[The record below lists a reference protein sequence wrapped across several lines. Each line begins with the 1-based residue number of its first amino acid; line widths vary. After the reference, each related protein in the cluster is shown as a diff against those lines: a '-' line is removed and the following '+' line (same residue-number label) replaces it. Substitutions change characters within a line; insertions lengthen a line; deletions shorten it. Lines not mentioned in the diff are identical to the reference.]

1 MSKDKFQLFLEQSKF
16 QNDILS
22 NANLTSVSI
31 NTKQKSWTLNVT
43 LHDVIEPEVL
53 LPFLQ
58 TLKSYFYVPRILSGV
73 NVNLSYEN
81 LTSFSEVA
89 IKYFDYVILD
99 LSKEKARYLVLK
111 NFKTRYE
118 KDTFIILIDKDS
130 TYIKDYFDDIKE
142 GFKSFGF
149 NVNLSYEVLEDITP
163 VSEMIESSIVEQEKV
178 MEQKVVYA
186 KQASS
191 RQSARKTFS
200 KKSSALAVPIKEIPI
215 DQYRLD
221 QYKNEKGDVV
231 FLIEGE
237 ISKLELKQLTTTKL
251 LTFVLG
257 DADDA
262 IYIKRFV
269 KSEKDLN
276 LAESLHDGDFIQVE
290 GRANFDAF
298 QKDVVLFA
306 DAINFIEKNK
316 KEERMDRAKEKR
328 IEFHVHTKM
337 SNMDAVTDVFEY
349 VDQAVKWGHEAIA
362 FTDHNGLYAY
372 PDIFKATKGKDIKP
386 IYGVELDFVDDTQF
400 AITSKTNDQRFL
412 KDLTYVVFDI
422 ETTGLSSTRDKI
434 IEIAAVK
441 IESGAITERYQTFIN
456 PGESLSNFT
465 TELTDITDEMLAP
478 APFIEE
484 ELPKFL
490 KFCENAVLVAHNA
503 HFDMGHI
510 RENAKRL
517 DLHFEN
523 ALFVDTLNCAR
534 YFYNENLKRFNLKA
548 LAKYFKVKQEQHH
561 RAEDDAYVT
570 AQIWILMMTDL
581 LSKGIKQFYQ
591 INEAIDDK
599 ESWKHIMPSHVMV
612 LAQTQAGY
620 KNLFK
625 LISDA
630 LTQHFY
636 NGPRTLRSVLE
647 KLREGLLV
655 GSGCSKGDVF
665 EAALNQSDDELK
677 EAISFYDYIEVQPPQ
692 AYKHLKEGLGLH
704 GEEII
709 EATIAKIVRFAKE
722 QNKIVIASGDVHYLE
737 KKDVLYREIYIRTPL
752 VGGGIHDLARY
763 NVMPEQYLLTTD
775 EMMKAMSFL
784 GRELA
789 YEVVIKNTHVLNDMI
804 DKIQAFPKQLY
815 SLPDD
820 AFKDLLGI
828 ESIADEVKRL
838 VFDKTQYLYGSTPHQ
853 LVLDRVSRELKN
865 IIGNEFA
872 PNYYISHLL
881 VKKSLDDGYLVGSRG
896 SVGSSLVATLLD
908 ITEVNPLK
916 PHYRC
921 PNGDF
926 TVFHLTDE
934 EILHYGLTPE
944 QKAFQP
950 FMKGVQS
957 GYDLPT
963 KMCPIC
969 GAHLIKDGHDIPFE
983 TFLGFDGDKVPDIDL
998 NFSGD
1003 YQATAH
1009 AYVREL
1015 IGEDHTFRAGTIQT
1029 VAERNAFGYVKG
1041 YLEDKNIQVRSA
1053 QIERLAK
1060 KIEGVKRSTGQH
1072 PGGIVVVPKSKT
1084 IYDVTPIQFPAD
1096 DVNAEW
1102 KTTHFDYHSFES
1114 NLLKLDI
1121 LGHDD
1126 PTMIKFL
1133 MDYVE
1138 KHQDEFPFKKAQDIP
1153 LDDPKV
1159 YDLFNGTSVIGVKE
1173 HEIMSEVAS
1182 YAIPE
1187 FGTPFTRQMLI
1198 DTKPKT
1204 FAGLVKISGLSHGT
1218 DVWLKNAQ
1226 ALVTNKTEYGQIP
1239 FDDIIGCRDDI
1250 MVQLQAFGL
1259 EPLRAFEIME
1269 FVRKGKP
1276 SKDKATWLT
1285 YEQEMRKNKVPDWYI
1300 WSASQIK
1307 YMFPKAHATA
1317 YVIMAMRIAWFKVYK
1332 PLLFYSGFFSKRVDQ
1347 FDYEV
1352 MVAGANAI
1360 RNKLV
1365 SLNESYN
1372 LKVKDENLIV
1382 TLGVALEFTKRGY
1395 AFLPIDINKSDA
1407 TVFIMEDKGLR
1418 MPFRA
1423 IDGLGESVAYD
1434 IVQKREE
1441 KAFTSRD
1448 DVKERTRINKTVFEK
1463 LEAFGAFKDLKSENN
1478 VIDAGLFALIY

>member
-1 MSKDKFQLFLEQSKF
+1 MKSDKFQLFLEQSKF
-16 QNDILS
+16 QNQIL
-22 NANLTSVSI
+22 NKAILNEVSI
-31 NTKQKSWTLNVT
+31 DTINKKWQFRITL
-43 LHDVIEPEVL
+43 DSVIFPDVL

-73 NVNLSYEN
+73 DVSITYKSYD
-81 LTSFSEVA
+81 LFDQVA
-89 IKYFDYVILD
+89 LAYFDYAVIE
-99 LSKEKARYLVLK
+99 LSKEKARFLVLK
-111 NFKTRYE
+111 NFQTKYQNNVFTVH
-118 KDTFIILIDKDS
+118 IDEDS
-130 TYIKDYFDDIKE
+130 IYVEEYFQDIQDV
-142 GFKSFGF
+142 FKRFGF
-149 NVNLSYEVLEDITP
+149 NVSIKYEVSSTLTP
-163 VSEMIESSIVEQEKV
+163 VSKMIESSISEQEKV

-186 KQASS
+186 KQATKT
-191 RQSARKTFS
+191 QVARKTFS

-221 QYKNEKGDVV
+221 QYKNEKGDVL
-231 FLIEGE
+231 FLIEGI
-237 ISKLELKQLTTTKL
+237 ISKLELKQLSTTQL

-257 DADDA
+257 DEDDA

-269 KSEKDLN
+269 KTEKDRE
-276 LAESLHDGDFIQVE
+276 LADSLHDGDYIQVE
-290 GRANFDAF
+290 GRANFDTF

-306 DAINFIEKNK
+306 DAIHFLEKNK
-316 KEERMDRAKEKR
+316 KEERMDKAKEKR

-337 SNMDAVTDVFEY
+337 SNMDAVTDAFEY
-349 VDQAVKWGHEAIA
+349 VDQAIKWGHEAIA

-372 PDIFKATKGKDIKP
+372 PDIFKATKGKDIKA
-386 IYGVELDFVDDTQF
+386 IYGVELDFVDDETF
-400 AITSKTNDQRFL
+400 RITSDVNDTRML

-441 IESGAITERYQTFIN
+441 IESGAITDRYQTFIN
-456 PGESLSNFT
+456 PGESLSHFT

-490 KFCENAVLVAHNA
+490 EFCKGTVLVAHNA
-503 HFDMGHI
+503 LFDIGHI
-510 RENAKRL
+510 RENANRL
-517 DLHFEN
+517 NLSFDDSMII
-523 ALFVDTLNCAR
+523 DTLNLAR
-534 YFYNENLKRFNLKA
+534 YFYSDELKRYNLKA
-548 LAKYFKVKQEQHH
+548 LAKFFKVKQEQHH

-570 AQIWILMMTDL
+570 AQIWLLMVADL
-581 LSKGIKQFYQ
+581 LAKGIKQFNQ
-591 INEAIDDK
+591 INESIDEK
-599 ESWKHIMPSHVMV
+599 ESWKHIKPYHVMV
-612 LAQTQAGY
+612 LTKTQSGY

-630 LTQHFY
+630 LTNHFY
-636 NGPRTLRSVLE
+636 GGPRTLKSILE
-647 KLREGLLV
+647 KFREGLLV
-655 GSGCSKGDVF
+655 GSGCANGDVF
-665 EAALNQSDDELK
+665 EAALNKSDHDLK
-677 EAISFYDYIEVQPPQ
+677 EAISYYDYIEVQPPL
-692 AYKHLKEGLGLH
+692 AYKHLRQGLGEH
-704 GEEII
+704 GDEII
-709 EATIAKIVRFAKE
+709 EAIIAKIVGFAKE

-763 NVMPEQYLLTTD
+763 DTMPEQYLLTTD
-775 EMMKAMSFL
+775 EMMKSMSFL
-784 GRELA
+784 GKELA
-789 YEVVIKNTHVLNDMI
+789 YEIVIKNTHLLNSMI

-815 SLPDD
+815 SLPND

-828 ESIADEVKRL
+828 ESISDEVKRL
-838 VFDKTQYLYGSTPHQ
+838 VYDKMQYMYGSSPHQ
-853 LVLDRVSRELKN
+853 LVIDRATRELKN
-865 IIGNEFA
+865 IIDNDFA
-872 PNYYISHLL
+872 PNYYVSHLL

-896 SVGSSLVATLLD
+896 SVGSSFVATLMD

-926 TVFHLTDE
+926 TVFHLSDE
-934 EILHYGLTPE
+934 EIVHYGITPE
-944 QKAFQP
+944 QKEFQP
-950 FMKGVQS
+950 FMKGIQS

-963 KMCPIC
+963 KKCPIC
-969 GAHLIKDGHDIPFE
+969 GELLIKDGHDIPFE

-1003 YQATAH
+1003 YQSVAH

-1029 VAERNAFGYVKG
+1029 VAERNAYGYVKG

-1096 DVNAEW
+1096 DVNSEW

-1126 PTMIKFL
+1126 PTLIKFL
-1133 MDYVE
+1133 MDYVY
-1138 KHQDEFPFKKAQDIP
+1138 KHPDEFSFSRAQDIP

-1159 YDLFNGTSVIGVKE
+1159 YELFNGTSVIGVKE

-1187 FGTPFTRQMLI
+1187 FGTPFTRQMLV

-1226 ALVTNKTEYGQIP
+1226 ALVTGKTDYGKIP
-1239 FDDIIGCRDDI
+1239 FNDIIGCRDDI
-1250 MVQLQAFGL
+1250 MVQLQDFGL
-1259 EPLRAFEIME
+1259 EPLKAFEIME

-1285 YEQEMRKNKVPDWYI
+1285 YEQEMRKNNVPEWYI

-1317 YVIMAMRIAWFKVYK
+1317 YVIMAMRIAWFKVHK

-1365 SLNESYN
+1365 SLNETYN
-1372 LKVKDENLIV
+1372 LKVKDENLVV
-1382 TLGVALEFTKRGY
+1382 TLGVALEFTKRGFS
-1395 AFLPIDINKSDA
+1395 FLPIDINLSDA
-1407 TVFIMEDKGLR
+1407 STFIMEEKGLR

-1423 IDGLGESVAYD
+1423 IDGLGDSVAYD
-1434 IVQKREE
+1434 IVQKRNE
-1441 KAFTSRD
+1441 KKFTSRD

-1463 LEAFGAFKDLKSENN
+1463 LETFGAFKDLNAENN
-1478 VIDAGLFALIY
+1478 VIDAGLFALI

>member
-1 MSKDKFQLFLEQSKF
+1 MKKDKFQLFLEQSKF
-16 QNDILS
+16 QNQIL
-22 NANLTSVSI
+22 NQAILNEVSI
-31 NTKQKSWTLNVT
+31 NTIEKKWQFNITLSEV
-43 LHDVIEPEVL
+43 LAPEVL

-58 TLKSYFYVPRILSGV
+58 QLKSYFYVPRILSGV
-73 NVNLSYEN
+73 DVKINYLKNDL
-81 LTSFSEVA
+81 FDQVA
-89 IKYFDYVILD
+89 LAYFDYAILE
-99 LSKEKARYLVLK
+99 LAKEKARFLVLK
-111 NFKTRYE
+111 NFQTQYE
-118 KDTFIILIDKDS
+118 NQTFTVHIDQDS
-130 TYIKDYFDDIKE
+130 TYVSEYFSDIQDV
-142 GFKSFGF
+142 FNRFGF
-149 NVNLSYEVLEDITP
+149 TVTIKYEVVTTLTP
-163 VSEMIESSIVEQEKV
+163 VSKMIESSIVEQEKV

-186 KQASS
+186 KQASKS
-191 RQSARKTFS
+191 QTARKTFS

-221 QYKNEKGDVV
+221 QYKNEKGDVL
-231 FLIEGE
+231 FLIEGI
-237 ISKLELKQLTTTKL
+237 ISKLELKSLSTTQL

-257 DADDA
+257 DDDDA

-269 KSEKDLN
+269 KSEKDRE
-276 LAESLHDGDFIQVE
+276 LADSLHDGDFIQVE
-290 GRANFDAF
+290 GRANFDTF

-316 KEERMDRAKEKR
+316 KEERMDRAKDKR

-349 VDQAVKWGHEAIA
+349 VDQAIKWGHEAIA

-400 AITSKTNDQRFL
+400 KITSDVSDTRML

-484 ELPKFL
+484 ELPNFL
-490 KFCENAVLVAHNA
+490 AFCKGSVLVAHNA
-503 HFDMGHI
+503 LFDIGHI
-510 RENAKRL
+510 RENANRL
-517 DLHFEN
+517 GLSFDDTLII
-523 ALFVDTLNCAR
+523 DTLNLAR
-534 YFYNENLKRFNLKA
+534 YFYNQELKRFNLKA
-548 LAKYFKVKQEQHH
+548 VAKYFKVKQEQHH

-570 AQIWILMMTDL
+570 AQIWLLMLTDL
-581 LSKGIKQFYQ
+581 LARGIKQFDQ
-591 INEAIDDK
+591 INESIDDK
-599 ESWKHIMPSHVMV
+599 ESWKHIMPYHVMV
-612 LAQTQAGY
+612 LTQTQAGY

-630 LTQHFY
+630 LTTHFY
-636 NGPRTLRSVLE
+636 SGPRTLKSVLE
-647 KLREGLLV
+647 KYREGLLI
-655 GSGCSKGDVF
+655 GSGCANGNVF
-665 EAALNQSDDELK
+665 EAALNQSDIELK
-677 EAISFYDYIEVQPPQ
+677 EAISYYDYIEVQPPQ
-692 AYKHLKEGLGLH
+692 AYKHLREGLGSH

-709 EATIAKIVRFAKE
+709 EAIIAKIVRFATE

-752 VGGGIHDLARY
+752 VGGGIHELARY
-763 NVMPEQYLLTTD
+763 NTMPEQYFLTTD
-775 EMMKAMSFL
+775 EMMKSMSFL
-784 GRELA
+784 GKELA
-789 YEVVIKNTHVLNDMI
+789 YDIVVKNTHILNDMI

-815 SLPDD
+815 SLPND

-838 VFDKTQYLYGSTPHQ
+838 VYDKMQYLYGSSPHQ
-853 LVLDRVSRELKN
+853 LVIDRAKRELKN
-865 IIGNEFA
+865 IIDNDFA
-872 PNYYISHLL
+872 PNYYVSHLL

-921 PNGDF
+921 PHGDF
-926 TVFHLTDE
+926 TVFYLTDE
-934 EILHYGLTPE
+934 EVIHYGITPE

-950 FMKGVQS
+950 FMKGIQS

-963 KMCPIC
+963 KKCPVC
-969 GAHLIKDGHDIPFE
+969 GEVLIKDGHDIPFE

-1003 YQATAH
+1003 YQSFAH

-1029 VAERNAFGYVKG
+1029 VAERNAYGYVKG

-1084 IYDVTPIQFPAD
+1084 IYDVTPIQYPAD
-1096 DVNAEW
+1096 DVNSEW

-1138 KHQDEFPFKKAQDIP
+1138 KHADEFPFKRAQDIP

-1159 YDLFNGTSVIGVKE
+1159 YELFSGTSVIGVKE

-1226 ALVTNKTEYGQIP
+1226 SLVTGKTDYGKIP
-1239 FDDIIGCRDDI
+1239 FNDIIGCRDDI
-1250 MVQLQAFGL
+1250 MVQLQQFGL
-1259 EPLRAFEIME
+1259 EPLKAFEIME

-1285 YEQEMRKNKVPDWYI
+1285 YEQEMRKNSVPEWYI

-1317 YVIMAMRIAWFKVYK
+1317 YVIMAMRIAWFKVHK

-1395 AFLPIDINKSDA
+1395 NFLPIDINLSDA
-1407 TVFIMEDKGLR
+1407 TTFTMEEKGLR

-1423 IDGLGESVAYD
+1423 IDGLGEAVAYD
-1434 IVQKREE
+1434 IVQKRNE
-1441 KAFTSRD
+1441 KMFTSRD

-1463 LEAFGAFKDLKSENN
+1463 LETFGAFKDLNAENN
-1478 VIDAGLFALIY
+1478 VIDAGLFALI

>member
-1 MSKDKFQLFLEQSKF
+1 MKKDKFQLFLEQSKF
-16 QNDILS
+16 QNKVLDQAIL
-22 NANLTSVSI
+22 NAVKIDTIQKKWQFDLTLDQV
-31 NTKQKSWTLNVT
+31 VA
-43 LHDVIEPEVL
+43 PEVL

-73 NVNLSYEN
+73 DVS
-81 LTSFSEVA
+81 LTYKSDQAFDLVA
-89 IKYFDYVILD
+89 MAYFEYAIIE
-99 LSKEKARYLVLK
+99 LSKEKARFLVLK
-111 NFKTRYE
+111 NFTTHYE
-118 KDTFIILIDKDS
+118 NKEYIVSIDKDS
-130 TYIKDYFDDIKE
+130 TYVSEYFSDIKDVFQRFGLKINVKYEIKE
-142 GFKSFGF
+142 G
-149 NVNLSYEVLEDITP
+149 LTP
-163 VSEMIESSIVEQEKV
+163 VSKMIESSIVEQEKV

-186 KQASS
+186 KQSTNK
-191 RQSARKTFS
+191 QQARKTFS

-221 QYKNEKGDVV
+221 QYKNEKGDVL
-231 FLIEGE
+231 FLIEGQ
-237 ISKLELKQLTTTKL
+237 ISKLELKTLTTTQL

-257 DADDA
+257 DDDDA

-269 KSEKDLN
+269 KSDKDRD
-276 LAESLHDGDFIQVE
+276 LADSLHEGDFIQVE
-290 GRANFDAF
+290 GRANFDTF

-306 DAINFIEKNK
+306 DAIHFIEKNK
-316 KEERMDRAKEKR
+316 KEERTDRAKEKR

-349 VDQAVKWGHEAIA
+349 IDQAVKWGHEAIA

-372 PDIFKATKGKDIKP
+372 PDIHKATKGKDIKA
-386 IYGVELDFVDDTQF
+386 IYGVELDFVDDTSF
-400 AITSKTNDQRFL
+400 RITSDKKDPRFL

-441 IESGAITERYQTFIN
+441 IEAGAITERYQTFIN
-456 PGESLSNFT
+456 PGESLSHFT

-484 ELPKFL
+484 ELPTFL
-490 KFCENAVLVAHNA
+490 AFCKNACLVAHNA
-503 HFDMGHI
+503 HFDIGHI
-510 RENAKRL
+510 RENSNRL
-517 DLHFEN
+517 GLEFDDSL
-523 ALFVDTLNCAR
+523 VIDTLNLAR
-534 YFYNENLKRFNLKA
+534 YFYNQDLKRFNLKA
-548 LAKYFKVKQEQHH
+548 LAKFFKVKQESHH

-570 AQIWILMMTDL
+570 AQIWLMMLTDL
-581 LSKGIKQFYQ
+581 LAKGIKQFES
-591 INEAIDDK
+591 INEAIDEK
-599 ESWKHIMPSHVMV
+599 ESWKHIMPYHVMV
-612 LAQTQAGY
+612 LTQTQAGY

-630 LTQHFY
+630 LTNHFY
-636 NGPRTLRSVLE
+636 FGPRTLKSVLE
-647 KLREGLLV
+647 KYREGILV
-655 GSGCSKGDVF
+655 GSGCANGNVF
-665 EAALNQSDDELK
+665 EAALNQGDQELK

-692 AYKHLKEGLGLH
+692 VYKHLKEGLGVH

-709 EATIAKIVRFAKE
+709 EAIIAKIVRFAKE

-763 NVMPEQYLLTTD
+763 HQMPEQYFLTTD

-784 GRELA
+784 GRDLA
-789 YEVVIKNTHVLNDMI
+789 FEIVVKNTHVLNQMI
-804 DKIQAFPKQLY
+804 DRIQAFPKQLY
-815 SLPDD
+815 SLPND

-828 ESIADEVKRL
+828 DSISDEVKRL
-838 VFDKTQYLYGSTPHQ
+838 VYDKMQYLYGSQPHQ
-853 LVLDRVSRELKN
+853 LVLDRATRELKN
-865 IIGNEFA
+865 IIDNDFA
-872 PNYYISHLL
+872 PNYYVSHLL

-896 SVGSSLVATLLD
+896 SVGSSFVATLLD

-921 PNGDF
+921 PKGDF
-926 TVFHLTDE
+926 TAFYLSDE
-934 EILHYGLTPE
+934 EIVHYGITAE

-950 FMKGVQS
+950 FMKGIQS
-957 GYDLPT
+957 GYDLPSKT
-963 KMCPIC
+963 CPIC
-969 GAHLIKDGHDIPFE
+969 GSTLIKDGHDIPFE
-983 TFLGFDGDKVPDIDL
+983 TFLGFDGDKIPDIDL

-1003 YQATAH
+1003 YQSIAH
-1009 AYVREL
+1009 SYVREL
-1015 IGEDHTFRAGTIQT
+1015 IGEDHSFRAGTIQT
-1029 VAERNAFGYVKG
+1029 VAERNAYGYVKG

-1096 DVNAEW
+1096 DVNSEW

-1133 MDYVE
+1133 MDYVYE
-1138 KHQDEFPFKKAQDIP
+1138 HPDEFPFKRAQDIP

-1159 YDLFNGTSVIGVKE
+1159 YQLFSGTSIIGVKE

-1187 FGTPFTRQMLI
+1187 FGTPFTRQMLV

-1226 ALVTNKTEYGQIP
+1226 SLVTGKTEYGQIP
-1239 FDDIIGCRDDI
+1239 FNDIIGCRDDI
-1250 MVQLQAFGL
+1250 MVQLQNFGL
-1259 EPLRAFEIME
+1259 EPLKAFEIME

-1317 YVIMAMRIAWFKVYK
+1317 YVIMAMRIAWFKVHK
-1332 PLLFYSGFFSKRVDQ
+1332 PLLFYSGFFSKRVNQ

-1365 SLNESYN
+1365 SLNETYN
-1372 LKVKDENLIV
+1372 LKVKDENLVV
-1382 TLGVALEFTKRGY
+1382 TLGVALEFVKRQFV
-1395 AFLPIDINKSDA
+1395 FLPIDINKSDA
-1407 TVFIMEDKGLR
+1407 TTFTMEEKGLR
-1418 MPFRA
+1418 MPFKA

-1434 IVQKREE
+1434 IVQKRQE
-1441 KAFTSRD
+1441 KPFTSRD

-1463 LEAFGAFKDLKSENN
+1463 LETFGAFKDLKSENN
-1478 VIDAGLFALIY
+1478 VIDAGLFALL

>member
-1 MSKDKFQLFLEQSKF
+1 MKKDKFQLFLEQSKF
-16 QNDILS
+16 QHPIL
-22 NANLTSVSI
+22 NKAELAHVSI
-31 NTKQKSWTLNVT
+31 DTKNKSWQFNIVLN
-43 LHDVIEPEVL
+43 DVLEPDVL
-53 LPFLQ
+53 LPFIQ
-58 TLKSYFYVPRILSGV
+58 QLKSYFYVPRILSSV
-73 NVNLSYEN
+73 EIQ
-81 LTSFSEVA
+81 LTYKSKAHFEA
-89 IKYFDYVILD
+89 CALAYFDYAIIE

-118 KDTFIILIDKDS
+118 NETFIVQIDQDS
-130 TYIKDYFDDIKE
+130 TYVSEYFEDIKTV
-142 GFKSFGF
+142 FSRFGF
-149 NVNLSYEVLEDITP
+149 NINIKHEIIITLTP
-163 VSEMIESSIVEQEKV
+163 VSQMIESSIVEQEKV

-186 KQASS
+186 KQAT
-191 RQSARKTFS
+191 QKQNTRKTFS

-215 DQYRLD
+215 DQYHLD
-221 QYKNEKGDVV
+221 TYRNVKGDLL
-231 FLIEGE
+231 FLIEGV
-237 ISKLELKQLTTTKL
+237 ISKLELKQLTTTQL
-251 LTFVLG
+251 LSFVLG
-257 DADDA
+257 DDEDA
-262 IYIKRFV
+262 IYIKRFI
-269 KSEKDLN
+269 KTDKDRE
-276 LAESLHDGDFIQVE
+276 LADSLHDGDAIQVE

-306 DAINFIEKNK
+306 DAINFIEKNI

-337 SNMDAVTDVFEY
+337 SNMDAVTDVSEY
-349 VDQAVKWGHEAIA
+349 VDQAIKWGHEAIA

-372 PDIFKATKGKDIKP
+372 PDVYKATKGKDIKP

-400 AITSKTNDQRFL
+400 RITSETKDQRFL

-441 IESGAITERYQTFIN
+441 IESGSVIERYQSFIN
-456 PGESLSNFT
+456 PGESLSHFT

-478 APFIEE
+478 APFIDE

-490 KFCENAVLVAHNA
+490 AFARGAVLVAHNA
-503 HFDMGHI
+503 LFDIGHI
-510 RENAKRL
+510 RENARRL
-517 DLHFEN
+517 NLEFDDSM
-523 ALFVDTLNCAR
+523 VIDTLNCAR
-534 YFYNENLKRFNLKA
+534 YFYHQDLKRYNLKA
-548 LAKYFKVKQEQHH
+548 LAKFFKVKQEQHH
-561 RAEDDAYVT
+561 RAEDDASVT
-570 AQIWILMMTDL
+570 AQIWILMLNDIL
-581 LSKGIKQFYQ
+581 QKGIKQFDQ
-591 INEAIDDK
+591 INLSIDDK
-599 ESWKHIMPSHVMV
+599 ESWKHIMPYHVMV
-612 LAQTQAGY
+612 LAQTQDGY

-625 LISDA
+625 VISDA
-630 LTQHFY
+630 LTTHFY
-636 NGPRTLRSVLE
+636 SGPRTLKSVLNE
-647 KLREGLLV
+647 HREGLLI
-655 GSGCSKGDVF
+655 GSGCANGDVF
-665 EAALNQSDDELK
+665 ETALNRGDDELK
-677 EAISFYDYIEVQPPQ
+677 EVIKYYDYIEVQPPQ
-692 AYKHLKEGLGLH
+692 AYKHLKDGLGVH

-709 EATIAKIVRFAKE
+709 EAVIAKIVRFAKE
-722 QNKIVIASGDVHYLE
+722 QHKIVIASGDVHYLE

-763 NVMPEQYLLTTD
+763 QTMPEQYFLTTD
-775 EMMKAMSFL
+775 EMMKSMAFL
-784 GRELA
+784 GRDLA
-789 YEVVIKNTHVLNDMI
+789 FEIVVKNTNQLNAMI

-838 VFDKTQYLYGSTPHQ
+838 VYDKTQYLYGSTPHQ
-853 LVLDRVSRELKN
+853 LVLDRVTRELKN
-865 IIGNEFA
+865 IIDNGFA

-921 PNGDF
+921 PKGDF
-926 TVFHLTDE
+926 TTFYLTDE
-934 EILHYGLTPE
+934 EIVHYGLTPE

-950 FMKGVQS
+950 FMKNIQS

-963 KMCPIC
+963 KICPIC
-969 GAHLIKDGHDIPFE
+969 GEKLIKDGHDIPFE

-1003 YQATAH
+1003 YQAIAH

-1029 VAERNAFGYVKG
+1029 VAERNAYGYVKG

-1084 IYDVTPIQFPAD
+1084 IFDVTPIQFPAD

-1126 PTMIKFL
+1126 PTLIKFL

-1138 KHQDEFPFKKAQDIP
+1138 KHPEDFPFKRAQDIP

-1159 YDLFNGTSVIGVKE
+1159 YELFNGTSVIGVKE

-1187 FGTPFTRQMLI
+1187 FGTPFTRQMLV

-1226 ALVTNKTEYGQIP
+1226 SLVTGKTEYGTIP
-1239 FDDIIGCRDDI
+1239 FNDIIGCRDDI
-1250 MVQLQAFGL
+1250 MVQLLTFGL
-1259 EPLRAFEIME
+1259 DPLRAFEIME

-1276 SKDKATWLT
+1276 SKDKVTWLT
-1285 YEQEMRKNKVPDWYI
+1285 YEQDMRKNKVPEWYI

-1317 YVIMAMRIAWFKVYK
+1317 YVIMAMRIAWFKVYQ

-1365 SLNESYN
+1365 SLNETFN

-1382 TLGVALEFTKRGY
+1382 TLGVALEMTKRGFS
-1395 AFLPIDINKSDA
+1395 FLPIDINKSDA
-1407 TVFIMEDKGLR
+1407 TTFLMEDKGLR
-1418 MPFRA
+1418 MPFKA

-1434 IVQKREE
+1434 IVQKRQE
-1441 KAFTSRD
+1441 KAFSSRD
-1448 DVKERTRINKTVFEK
+1448 DVKERTRINKHVFEK
-1463 LEAFGAFKDLKSENN
+1463 LETFGAFKDLKSENN
-1478 VIDAGLFALIY
+1478 VIDAGLFALI

>member
-1 MSKDKFQLFLEQSKF
+1 MKSDKFQLFLEQSKF
-16 QNDILS
+16 QNQIL
-22 NANLTSVSI
+22 NKAILNEVSI
-31 NTKQKSWTLNVT
+31 DTINKKWQFRITL
-43 LHDVIEPEVL
+43 DSVIFPDVL

-58 TLKSYFYVPRILSGV
+58 TLKSYFYVPRILSGIDV
-73 NVNLSYEN
+73 SITYKSYD
-81 LTSFSEVA
+81 LFDQVA
-89 IKYFDYVILD
+89 LAYFDYAVIE
-99 LSKEKARYLVLK
+99 LSKEKARFLVLK
-111 NFKTRYE
+111 NFQTKYQNNVFTVH
-118 KDTFIILIDKDS
+118 IDEDS
-130 TYIKDYFDDIKE
+130 IYVEEYFQDIQDV
-142 GFKSFGF
+142 FKRFGF
-149 NVNLSYEVLEDITP
+149 NVSIKYEVSSTLTP
-163 VSEMIESSIVEQEKV
+163 VSKMIESSISEQEKV

-186 KQASS
+186 KQATKT
-191 RQSARKTFS
+191 QVARKTFS

-221 QYKNEKGDVV
+221 QYKNEKGDVL
-231 FLIEGE
+231 FLIEGI
-237 ISKLELKQLTTTKL
+237 ISKLELKQLSTTQL

-257 DADDA
+257 DEDDA

-269 KSEKDLN
+269 KTEKDRE
-276 LAESLHDGDFIQVE
+276 LADSLHDGDYIQVE
-290 GRANFDAF
+290 GRANFDTF

-306 DAINFIEKNK
+306 DAIHFLEKNK
-316 KEERMDRAKEKR
+316 KEERMDKAKEKR

-337 SNMDAVTDVFEY
+337 SNMDAVTDAFEY
-349 VDQAVKWGHEAIA
+349 VDQAIKWGHEAIA

-372 PDIFKATKGKDIKP
+372 PDIFKATKGKDIKA
-386 IYGVELDFVDDTQF
+386 IYGVELDFVDDETF
-400 AITSKTNDQRFL
+400 RITSDVNDTRML

-441 IESGAITERYQTFIN
+441 IESGAITDRYQTFIN
-456 PGESLSNFT
+456 PGESLSHFT

-490 KFCENAVLVAHNA
+490 EFCKGTVLVAHNA
-503 HFDMGHI
+503 LFDIGHI
-510 RENAKRL
+510 RENANRL
-517 DLHFEN
+517 NLSFDDSMII
-523 ALFVDTLNCAR
+523 DTLNLAR
-534 YFYNENLKRFNLKA
+534 YFYSDELKRYNLKA
-548 LAKYFKVKQEQHH
+548 LAKFFKVKQEQHH

-570 AQIWILMMTDL
+570 AQIWLLMVADL
-581 LSKGIKQFYQ
+581 LAKGIKQFNQ
-591 INEAIDDK
+591 INESIDEK
-599 ESWKHIMPSHVMV
+599 ESWKHIKPYHVMV
-612 LAQTQAGY
+612 LTKTQSGY

-630 LTQHFY
+630 LTNHFY
-636 NGPRTLRSVLE
+636 GGPRTLKSILE
-647 KLREGLLV
+647 KFREGLLV
-655 GSGCSKGDVF
+655 GSGCANGDVF
-665 EAALNQSDDELK
+665 EAALNKSDHDLK
-677 EAISFYDYIEVQPPQ
+677 EAISYYDYIEVQPPL
-692 AYKHLKEGLGLH
+692 AYKHLRQGLGEH
-704 GEEII
+704 GDEII
-709 EATIAKIVRFAKE
+709 EAIIAKIVGFAKE

-763 NVMPEQYLLTTD
+763 DTMPEQYLLTTD
-775 EMMKAMSFL
+775 EMMKSMSFL
-784 GRELA
+784 GKELA
-789 YEVVIKNTHVLNDMI
+789 YEIVIKNTHLLNSMI

-815 SLPDD
+815 SLPND

-828 ESIADEVKRL
+828 ESISDEVKRL
-838 VFDKTQYLYGSTPHQ
+838 VYDKMQYMYGSSPHQ
-853 LVLDRVSRELKN
+853 LVIDRATRELKN
-865 IIGNEFA
+865 IIDNDFA
-872 PNYYISHLL
+872 PNYYVSHLL

-896 SVGSSLVATLLD
+896 SVGSSFVATLMD

-926 TVFHLTDE
+926 TVFHLSDE
-934 EILHYGLTPE
+934 EIVHYGITPE
-944 QKAFQP
+944 QKEFQP
-950 FMKGVQS
+950 FMKGIQS

-963 KMCPIC
+963 KKCPIC
-969 GAHLIKDGHDIPFE
+969 GELLIKDGHDIPFE

-1003 YQATAH
+1003 YQSVAH

-1029 VAERNAFGYVKG
+1029 VAERNAYGYVKG

-1096 DVNAEW
+1096 DVNSEW

-1126 PTMIKFL
+1126 PTLIKFL
-1133 MDYVE
+1133 MDYVY
-1138 KHQDEFPFKKAQDIP
+1138 KHPDEFSFSRAQDIP

-1159 YDLFNGTSVIGVKE
+1159 YELFNGTSVIGVKE

-1187 FGTPFTRQMLI
+1187 FGTPFTRQMLV

-1226 ALVTNKTEYGQIP
+1226 ALVTGKTDYGKIP
-1239 FDDIIGCRDDI
+1239 FNDIIGCRDDI
-1250 MVQLQAFGL
+1250 MVQLQDFGL
-1259 EPLRAFEIME
+1259 EPLKAFEIME

-1285 YEQEMRKNKVPDWYI
+1285 YEQEMRKNNVPEWYI

-1317 YVIMAMRIAWFKVYK
+1317 YVIMAMRIAWFKVHK

-1365 SLNESYN
+1365 SLNETYN
-1372 LKVKDENLIV
+1372 LKVKDENLVV
-1382 TLGVALEFTKRGY
+1382 TLGVALEFTKRGFS
-1395 AFLPIDINKSDA
+1395 FLPIDINLSDA
-1407 TVFIMEDKGLR
+1407 STFIMEEKGLR

-1423 IDGLGESVAYD
+1423 IDGLGDSVAYD
-1434 IVQKREE
+1434 IVQKRNE
-1441 KAFTSRD
+1441 KKFTSRD

-1463 LEAFGAFKDLKSENN
+1463 LETFGAFKDLNAENN
-1478 VIDAGLFALIY
+1478 VIDAGLFALI